1 MDTHYVNDNAFRLPF
16 GKLCKEFK
24 SIEEVEQFTWSRDL
38 RNGILKYN
46 AKVYNPKVEF
56 LDSILCMTCMTSR

>member
-46 AKVYNPKVEF
+46 QSLY
-56 LDSILCMTCMTSR
+56 S